1 VVDERRRREARPKRP
16 AFLWRGRSSGWATL
30 IKTEKVTSFWR
41 QIQTGDV
48 VVWLMNG
55 ATTLIAAGVPTAW
68 QIMAVAD
75 INGDRKADLIWRQT
89 QTGDVAAW
97 LWNR

>member
-1 VVDERRRREARPKRP
+1 
-16 AFLWRGRSSGWATL
+16 L

-75 INGDRKADLIWRQT
+75 IKGDGKRT
-89 QTGDVAAW
+89 
-97 LWNR
+97 